1 MADTPDFARFL
12 PYGTQLVD
20 DEDIEAVVAVLRGDW
35 LTTGPAV
42 EAFEAALAARGRAR
56 RAIAVSNGT
65 AALHTLYA
73 AAGLGPG
80 DEIVTSPLTFVATAS
95 TALLL
100 GASVEFADVDA
111 ATGNLDPDAAA
122 AAISPRTKLVVAVD
136 YAGHPANYDA
146 LRRVT
151 EPASLGLIADGA
163 HSLGGSYRGR
173 PVGSLADATTLS
185 FHPVKT
191 ITTGEGGAI
200 LTDDEAWARSARR
213 FRNHGIVREPED
225 LRLGAPGAW
234 YYEVQSLGLN
244 YRLPDILCA
253 LGLSQLTKLD
263 AFLARRRALAR
274 RYQDALGDVAGL
286 EQPRETDDVES
297 AWHLY
302 VVRVEDPLR
311 RDAFFAALRAAGIGA
326 QVHYIPVYAH
336 PAIAALGF
344 APGACPVAEDFAA
357 RAVSIPLYPK
367 LGDTDAERVVEA
379 VRDAASATL

>member
-1 MADTPDFARFL
+1 
-12 PYGTQLVD
+12 
-20 DEDIEAVVAVLRGDW
+20 
-35 LTTGPAV
+35 
-42 EAFEAALAARGRAR
+42 
-56 RAIAVSNGT
+56 
-65 AALHTLYA
+65 
-73 AAGLGPG
+73 LGPG

-95 TALLL
+95 AALLL

-111 ATGNLDPDAAA
+111 ATGNLDPEAAA

-151 EPASLGLIADGA
+151 ESASLSLIADGA

-200 LTDDEAWARSARR
+200 LTDDEDWARNARR

-234 YYEVQSLGLN
+234 YYEVQALGLN

-274 RYQDALGDVAGL
+274 RYQDALVDVAGL

-367 LGDTDAERVVEA
+367 LGDTDVERVVEA